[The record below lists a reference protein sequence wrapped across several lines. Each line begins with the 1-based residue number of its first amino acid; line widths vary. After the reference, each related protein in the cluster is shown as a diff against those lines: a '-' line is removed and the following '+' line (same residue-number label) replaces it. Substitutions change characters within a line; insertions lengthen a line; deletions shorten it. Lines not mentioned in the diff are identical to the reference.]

1 MKKKLV
7 RCWNTTNPLYIKYHD
22 EEWGTPLHDD
32 TRLFELLVLE
42 SFQAGLTWELVLKR
56 REALKKAF
64 SNLEPEKIAKYTEKD
79 VARLLSNPEVI
90 RNKAKILAT
99 INNARRFGDI
109 RRDFGSFDVFIW
121 SFVGGK
127 SIDHALK
134 DYSELPP
141 ESDESRAMSKELKKR
156 GFKFVGPTICYSFMQ
171 GAGLVNDH
179 LVHCFRYR
187 ADQKNGSQKQGKA
200 TIFLIFYAEVK

>member
-32 TRLFELLVLE
+32 RKLFELLILE

-64 SNLEPEKIAKYTEKD
+64 SDFEPEKIAKYKEKD
-79 VARLLSNPEVI
+79 IARLLGNPEVI

-99 INNARRFGDI
+99 INNACKFSDI
-109 RRDFGSFDVFIW
+109 RRDFGSFDAFIW
-121 SFVGGK
+121 SFVVGK
-127 SIDHALK
+127 TIDNRLK
-134 DYSELPP
+134 DYSQLPP
-141 ESDESRAMSKELKKR
+141 ESENSKAMSKELKKR

-179 LVHCFRYR
+179 LTYCFRYKQIR
-187 ADQKNGSQKQGKA
+187 KLTVGSRKKTMTHDGFK
-200 TIFLIFYAEVK
+200 